1 MPTIDA
7 HTRCTMAGSPAL
19 AHAAAKSGSRP
30 AATQAPQARQSPGA
44 ARRSLRGCPPPSG
57 AQGKRLPTAGT
68 PIPAG
73 QGALRCPPAG
83 LTERAR
89 RGPSPARGTEAQL
102 SPSPAARAQR
112 QELRG
117 WWAHRP
123 GWPRGSRGPSPPH
136 KPRRRH
142 RTHLLP
148 GLPFHH
154 ICTADPGHIKMW
166 AEGWGQSQGGCAC
179 KSCCPLA
186 PPSSFPCS

>member
-1 MPTIDA
+1 
-7 HTRCTMAGSPAL
+7 MAGSPAL

-30 AATQAPQARQSPGA
+30 ATTQAPQARQSPGA

-83 LTERAR
+83 LTGRAR

-102 SPSPAARAQR
+102 SPCPAARAQR

-117 WWAHRP
+117 RWAHRP
-123 GWPRGSRGPSPPH
+123 GWPRGSRGPSPSP
-136 KPRRRH
+136 
-142 RTHLLP
+142 
-148 GLPFHH
+148 
-154 ICTADPGHIKMW
+154 
-166 AEGWGQSQGGCAC
+166 Q
-179 KSCCPLA
+179 A
-186 PPSSFPCS
+186 PPPPPHSPSSGAAISSYLYSRPGTHQDVG